1 MRLTAC
7 IFRLICLSVSQPQP
21 PRLAPHSPDLVCWIK
36 REGGVSIQH
45 DAPPSPLL
53 AALARRVPEELWA
66 VKQGLRLLQ
75 ERANADSFW
84 WPYISN
90 LPETYT
96 VPIFFHPEDIENL
109 PLKPFQYKVRL
120 DDLIGLSY
128 YQLKRH
134 QMLHDND
141 KLSSLSLVSK
151 ALISMMGLFK
161 LVYF

>member
-1 MRLTAC
+1 MKL
-7 IFRLICLSVSQPQP
+7 
-21 PRLAPHSPDLVCWIK
+21 
-36 REGGVSIQH
+36 
-45 DAPPSPLL
+45 
-53 AALARRVPEELWA
+53 
-66 VKQGLRLLQ
+66 GLRLLQ

-109 PLKPFQYKVRL
+109 PLKPFQYQVRL

-151 ALISMMGLFK
+151 PLISMMGLFK

>member
-1 MRLTAC
+1 MKL
-7 IFRLICLSVSQPQP
+7 
-21 PRLAPHSPDLVCWIK
+21 
-36 REGGVSIQH
+36 
-45 DAPPSPLL
+45 
-53 AALARRVPEELWA
+53 
-66 VKQGLRLLQ
+66 GLRLLQ

-84 WPYISN
+84 WPYISD

-109 PLKPFQYKVRL
+109 PLKAFQYQVRL

-151 ALISMMGLFK
+151 PLISMMGLFK